1 MWPDL
6 LTILGILAT
15 VTEIL
20 GVISAVNAIMSERT
34 AEGAIAWALSL
45 IMFPYIA
52 LPFYWVFG
60 RNRLPGYAEAR
71 RAADAEIEHI
81 AHGAVQRLQDDGLVL
96 EGGRHDRQVYERL
109 GRMQFTHANRVQLL
123 INGEATFDAIFAAI
137 DAAEQYVL
145 IQYFIVRD
153 DRVGRALK
161 DRLIRKAA
169 AGVRVYFLYDAVGS
183 YSLTRRYVR
192 ELTNAGVRVAT
203 FRAVR
208 GRLGRFQLNFR
219 NHRKIVVV
227 DGRAAFVGGL
237 NVGDEYVGR
246 DRGLGPWRD
255 THIRVEGPAVP
266 FVQLAFFE
274 DWYWL
279 TREIPDLNWV
289 PARAP
294 GGDKNVLVLA
304 SGPADDLE
312 TCGLFFVHTINA
324 ARERLWIASPYFVP
338 DVQVVCALQLA
349 ALRGVD
355 VRIMLPERP
364 DHLLVYLSAFSFL
377 AETEQAGVKIY
388 RYQPGFMHNKTI
400 LVDDDLAAVGT
411 ANLDNRSFRLN
422 FEVTVV
428 VDDREFAA
436 EVARMFERDFEQC
449 QLARADDLH
458 RRSFWFQVA
467 VRVARLMSP
476 VQ

>member
-1 MWPDL
+1 
-6 LTILGILAT
+6 
-15 VTEIL
+15 
-20 GVISAVNAIMSERT
+20 
-34 AEGAIAWALSL
+34 
-45 IMFPYIA
+45 
-52 LPFYWVFG
+52 
-60 RNRLPGYAEAR
+60 
-71 RAADAEIEHI
+71 
-81 AHGAVQRLQDDGLVL
+81 
-96 EGGRHDRQVYERL
+96 
-109 GRMQFTHANRVQLL
+109 
-123 INGEATFDAIFAAI
+123 
-137 DAAEQYVL
+137 
-145 IQYFIVRD
+145 
-153 DRVGRALK
+153 
-161 DRLIRKAA
+161 
-169 AGVRVYFLYDAVGS
+169 
-183 YSLTRRYVR
+183 
-192 ELTNAGVRVAT
+192 
-203 FRAVR
+203 
-208 GRLGRFQLNFR
+208 
-219 NHRKIVVV
+219 
-227 DGRAAFVGGL
+227 
-237 NVGDEYVGR
+237 
-246 DRGLGPWRD
+246 
-255 THIRVEGPAVP
+255 
-266 FVQLAFFE
+266 
-274 DWYWL
+274 
-279 TREIPDLNWV
+279 
-289 PARAP
+289 
-294 GGDKNVLVLA
+294 
-304 SGPADDLE
+304 
-312 TCGLFFVHTINA
+312 LFFVHTINA